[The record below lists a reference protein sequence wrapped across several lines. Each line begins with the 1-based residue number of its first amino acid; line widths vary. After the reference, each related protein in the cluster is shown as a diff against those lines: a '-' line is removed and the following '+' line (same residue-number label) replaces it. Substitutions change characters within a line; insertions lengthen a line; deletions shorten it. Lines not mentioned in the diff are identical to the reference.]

1 MRFVSDIFYDFQPR
15 LDYHLFLEFFYK
27 SLDKEHGYH
36 YRELRSPDDMY
47 DMFRDEIDSCQS
59 LPEVERCCNAF
70 LNAISRIY
78 SHDPHTH
85 GYGMVRYVLY
95 KAERL
100 KDKWEDTLGIKL
112 TDIPTITSR
121 TLPPFDKK

>member
-1 MRFVSDIFYDFQPR
+1 MRIVSRHFYYFQPR
-15 LDYHLFLEFFYK
+15 LDHRLFLEFFYK

-36 YRELRSPDDMY
+36 DRELHSRHDMY

-78 SHDPHTH
+78 SHDPTH
-85 GYGMVRYVLY
+85 GHARAHRVLD
-95 KAERL
+95 KAKRL
-100 KDKWEDTLGIKL
+100 KDEWEHVFGIKL
-112 TDIPTITSR
+112 TDI
-121 TLPPFDKK
+121 D